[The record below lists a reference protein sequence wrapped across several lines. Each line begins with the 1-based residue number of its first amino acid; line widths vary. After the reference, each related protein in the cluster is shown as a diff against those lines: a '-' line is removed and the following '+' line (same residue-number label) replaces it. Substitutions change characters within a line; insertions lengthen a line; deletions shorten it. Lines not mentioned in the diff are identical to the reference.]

1 VSDRLHNL
9 RRKEDVLKIS
19 LKNIEKR
26 LRKMLT
32 DFNRGTIEFNEILE
46 PKLKVFAKPKLRTN
60 YLVQTKA
67 LCAGKEREREGEKER
82 RREREREKERE
93 ADNLT

>member
-1 VSDRLHNL
+1 
-9 RRKEDVLKIS
+9 
-19 LKNIEKR
+19 
-26 LRKMLT
+26 
-32 DFNRGTIEFNEILE
+32 LE